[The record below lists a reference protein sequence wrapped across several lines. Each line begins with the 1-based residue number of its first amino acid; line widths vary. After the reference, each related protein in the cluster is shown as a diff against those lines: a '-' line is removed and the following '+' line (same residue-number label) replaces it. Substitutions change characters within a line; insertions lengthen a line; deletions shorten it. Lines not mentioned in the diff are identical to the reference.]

1 MIFLKTEE
9 EIEFLRESNL
19 LVSKTLGYVASLIK
33 PGVTTLELDKSAET
47 YIRDHGGVPTF
58 KGYPN
63 NFGTPFPATLCT
75 SINDQIVHGI
85 PSGAV
90 TLKEGDIISVDCGVR
105 LNGFCGDSAYTF
117 GVGEINSNVKHLLKV
132 TKQALLEGID
142 NAVVGK
148 RIGDIG
154 FAIQNLC
161 ENSGYGSRS

>member
-63 NFGTPFPATLCT
+63 NFGTPFSSNTLY
-75 SINDQIVHGI
+75 I
-85 PSGAV
+85 
-90 TLKEGDIISVDCGVR
+90 
-105 LNGFCGDSAYTF
+105 Y
-117 GVGEINSNVKHLLKV
+117 
-132 TKQALLEGID
+132 
-142 NAVVGK
+142 
-148 RIGDIG
+148 
-154 FAIQNLC
+154 
-161 ENSGYGSRS
+161 